1 MIGNIANILGLGSGI
16 NVSQLVSDLAAAS
29 RTPKVERF
37 DTLVKA
43 SQAKISA
50 IAQARADLDSFADT
64 LGNLVQ
70 TGSLS
75 SQPTTSNDSALVAS
89 ALAGSQL
96 GKLSAEIEIRQ
107 LARAQTSASSLV
119 ASVADPVGAGNLT
132 LTVNGNAYAV
142 AIGSGNNSL
151 TGLADAI
158 NASGS
163 GVRANVISDQGQVR
177 LVLKGEVG
185 AAKAFTVTADAGA
198 EPTLSALVSTG
209 LAVSQAASDAVIRV
223 DGIEYSRPSNTISD
237 VVPGVALA
245 LKKAEIG
252 EIITLGSTRPA
263 DALKQTIGDFVS
275 VFNQLQ
281 SSLKAARQTI
291 GGAGNLRALDRQLT
305 ALVSK
310 ALTGNADVNSLSDIG
325 IKTDRSG
332 SLVLDATKLDTVLAA
347 DPDAVEALFNPPR
360 DAVHTNSTDPGL
372 AFALDEI
379 RDAAVASGGLIDSLG
394 KALQS
399 EAAAIAKNRAKMEAR
414 EDAFEARLEKQYA
427 GLDARL
433 AAFKATQSYLEQQ
446 IKLWSN
452 DS

>member
-1 MIGNIANILGLGSGI
+1 MIGNIANSLGLGSGI

-29 RTPKVERF
+29 RAPKVERF
-37 DTLVKA
+37 DTLAKT
-43 SQAKISA
+43 SQTKISA

-107 LARAQTSASSLV
+107 LARAQTSVSSLV
-119 ASVADPVGAGNLT
+119 ASAANPVGTGNVT
-132 LTVNGNAYAV
+132 LTVNGNAYAI
-142 AIGSGNNSL
+142 AISSGNNSL
-151 TGLADAI
+151 TGFADAI
-158 NASGS
+158 NASDS
-163 GVRANVISDQGQVR
+163 GVRASLVSDQGQVR

-185 AAKAFTVTADAGA
+185 AAKAFALTADAGA
-198 EPTLSALVSTG
+198 EPALSALVSTG
-209 LAVSQAASDAVIRV
+209 LVLSQSALDAVIRV
-223 DGIEYSRPSNTISD
+223 DGVEYSRPGNIISD
-237 VVPGVALA
+237 LVPGVAMT
-245 LKKAEIG
+245 LKKSTFG
-252 EIITLGSTRPA
+252 EMITLGSIRPA

-291 GGAGNLRALDRQLT
+291 GGAGNLRALDRQLA

-310 ALTGNADVNSLSDIG
+310 ALTGNAGINSLSDIG

-332 SLVLDATKLDTVLAA
+332 TLVLDAAKLDGALAA
-347 DPDAVEALFNPPR
+347 NPDAVEALFNPPR

-372 AFALDEI
+372 AYALDEI
-379 RDAAVASGGLIDSLG
+379 RDASVASGGLIDSLG

>member
-119 ASVADPVGAGNLT
+119 TSAADPVGTGNLT

-185 AAKAFTVTADAGA
+185 AAKVFTVAVDAGA

-310 ALTGNADVNSLSDIG
+310 ALTGNAEVNSLSDIG

-332 SLVLDATKLDTVLAA
+332 SLVLDATKLGTVLAA

-379 RDAAVASGGLIDSLG
+379 RDAAVAPGGLIDSLG

>member
-1 MIGNIANILGLGSGI
+1 MIGNIANSLGLGSGI

-29 RTPKVERF
+29 RAPKVERF

-43 SQAKISA
+43 SQAKITA

-107 LARAQTSASSLV
+107 LACAQTSASSLV
-119 ASVADPVGAGNLT
+119 ASASDPVGAGNLT
-132 LTVNGNAYAV
+132 LTVNGNAYAI
-142 AIGSGNNSL
+142 AISSGNNSL

-209 LAVSQAASDAVIRV
+209 LAVSQAASDAVVRV

-252 EIITLGSTRPA
+252 EIMTLGSTRPA
-263 DALKQTIGDFVS
+263 DALKKTIGDFVS

-310 ALTGNADVNSLSDIG
+310 ALTGNAGVNSLSDIG

-332 SLVLDATKLDTVLAA
+332 SLVLDAAKLDTVLAA

-360 DAVHTNSTDPGL
+360 DAAHTNSTDPGL

-394 KALQS
+394 TALQS